1 MRNTVCNFDKYYLNF
16 GQIQFAILTNAIR
29 NKDKYMLQLA
39 QTHFSKGAHL
49 FENLD
54 LYILQVEHI
63 IHMFRYIQCVTST
76 ISHFSKILHF
86 ELLSVV
92 LIL

>member
-1 MRNTVCNFDKYYLNF
+1 
-16 GQIQFAILTNAIR
+16 
-29 NKDKYMLQLA
+29 MLQLA

-63 IHMFRYIQCVTST
+63 LHMFRL
-76 ISHFSKILHF
+76 ILMGILF
-86 ELLSVV
+86 GVFLAFLELLGDYSLKKLLLTVPDS
-92 LIL
+92 

>member
-1 MRNTVCNFDKYYLNF
+1 MCNSDKYYLNF
-16 GQIQFAILTNAIR
+16 GQIQFAILTNAIC
-29 NKDKYMLQLA
+29 NKDKYILQFA

-63 IHMFRYIQCVTST
+63 LHMFRYIHICVTST
-76 ISHFSKILHF
+76 ISHFSNCLHF
-86 ELLSVV
+86 ELLSVT